1 MQVDRSQRS
10 VFVGNISYEVPEDT
24 IRQIFSKVGHVVH
37 IKMVH
42 DRETGKPKG
51 YGFIE
56 FLDVQTAELAIRNLN
71 GYEVNGRQLRV
82 DSAAG
87 GDRSVDEIQQ
97 LQAALSAAQVEES
110 PYGPEPEEGRAPEA
124 ISRTVASLP
133 PEKMFELMKQ
143 MKEVVRSNPSEAKQM
158 LIQNP
163 QLAYALLQA
172 QVVMRIVDPQ
182 VAIAMLHRE
191 PAASTVPFH
200 QMPYPA
206 QPAAAA
212 VVPPVAQPAY
222 GAPPQQM
229 QQMYARPAPPQPAPQ
244 PEITP
249 DEQHNAELLVQVM
262 RLTEAEIAML
272 PPGDREKVIE
282 LRNQLRQSV

>member
-1 MQVDRSQRS
+1 
-10 VFVGNISYEVPEDT
+10 
-24 IRQIFSKVGHVVH
+24 
-37 IKMVH
+37 MVH

-143 MKEVVRSNPSEAKQM
+143 MKDVVRSNPSEAKQM
-158 LIQNP
+158 LVQNP

-200 QMPYPA
+200 QVAFPA
-206 QPAAAA
+206 QPMAPLPAVSQPGYAA
-212 VVPPVAQPAY
+212 PA
-222 GAPPQQM
+222 
-229 QQMYARPAPPQPAPQ
+229 QQMYARPGPPQPPPQ